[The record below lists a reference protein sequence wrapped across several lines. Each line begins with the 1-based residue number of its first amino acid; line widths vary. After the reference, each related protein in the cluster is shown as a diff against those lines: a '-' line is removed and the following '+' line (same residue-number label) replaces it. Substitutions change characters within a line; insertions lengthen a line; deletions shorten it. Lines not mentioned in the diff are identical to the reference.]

1 MRCEAQMKPSL
12 ATVKEEKRSV
22 VLDKTMTA
30 MCTSFWDMLGKLKHR
45 LVFHLCLQIYLS
57 SHTLT
62 YDMRI
67 YITKDS
73 EEAAPHV
80 FFNI

>member
-1 MRCEAQMKPSL
+1 MKLSL

-30 MCTSFWDMLGKLKHR
+30 MCTSFWDMLGKLRHR

-67 YITKDS
+67 FITKDR
-73 EEAAPHV
+73 EAAVRCALCV
-80 FFNI
+80 FQYLRL

>member
-1 MRCEAQMKPSL
+1 MKLSL

-22 VLDKTMTA
+22 VLDKTVTA
-30 MCTSFWDMLGKLKHR
+30 MCTSFWDMLGYLGY
-45 LVFHLCLQIYLS
+45 HLCLQIYLS

-67 YITKDS
+67 YITKDR
-73 EEAAPHV
+73 EAAVRCVLCV
-80 FFNI
+80 FQYLRP